1 MYSIVTAALWM
12 SVERSST
19 ITIELGTVETR
30 LDVQR
35 RTGTDASQHYFGPAL
50 PCLPCP
56 ATMLP
61 RCEEQV
67 RLYSI
72 AATRAGRVGRW
83 ETAWGGSSRHAVPV
97 ILFRLWPSPWPCGL
111 WSLVDADWRVS
122 RTAHASEV
130 LCCPS

>member
-1 MYSIVTAALWM
+1 MSSEELEQMPANTISAL
-12 SVERSST
+12 S
-19 ITIELGTVETR
+19 GH
-30 LDVQR
+30 
-35 RTGTDASQHYFGPAL
+35 A
-50 PCLPCP
+50 LPCP

-67 RLYSI
+67 RLYMI

-111 WSLVDADWRVS
+111 WSFVDADWRVS